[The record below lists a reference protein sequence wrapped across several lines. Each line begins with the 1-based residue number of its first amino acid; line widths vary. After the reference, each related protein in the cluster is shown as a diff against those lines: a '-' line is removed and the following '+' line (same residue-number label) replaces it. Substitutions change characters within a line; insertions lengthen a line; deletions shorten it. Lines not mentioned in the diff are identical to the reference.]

1 MCIRDRKEVTF
12 GNGLKEIGSSAFSD
26 SGLISLHLPDGLEK
40 VGSFAFYNNA
50 SLKEVTFGKGL
61 KEIGLYAFA
70 EDAALTDITLPEGLE
85 TLGTGAFR
93 YCTSLTSATI
103 SSTVK
108 DIGLHAFY
116 WCDFLTI
123 YTDAGATDRQWI
135 KFWNSS
141 YRPVV
146 YSCTLSEDKSYV
158 VSIVTGNTEYTTAVG
173 GVSDPARAGYT
184 FGGWATSENATTGE
198 YTTAEAAA
206 LPAGT
211 TLYAV
216 WTEQTGEAA

>member
-1 MCIRDRKEVTF
+1 M
-12 GNGLKEIGSSAFSD
+12 
-26 SGLISLHLPDGLEK
+26 
-40 VGSFAFYNNA
+40 GSFAFYNNA

-93 YCTSLTSATI
+93 YCTSLSSATI

-206 LPAGT
+206 LPAGP